1 MNEWKFRNDRRL
13 YRSRNGAIA
22 GVCRGLATYF
32 SFSVSWLR
40 FLAIV
45 LTVLS
50 GLWPVVILYAVA
62 AMVMKPEP
70 ARPIQTEA
78 EKDFYDDYVHSRHG
92 AARRVKRRYD
102 HLERR
107 LRRMEDSV
115 TAREF
120 DWDRRMETE
129 K

>member
-1 MNEWKFRNDRRL
+1 MDKRKYRNARGL
-13 YRSRNGAIA
+13 YRSRHGIIA
-22 GVCRGLATYF
+22 GVCRGLADYF
-32 SFSVSWLR
+32 NLSVSWLR
-40 FLAIV
+40 FLIIV
-45 LTVLS
+45 LMVFS
-50 GLWPVVILYAVA
+50 GLWPLIILYAVA

-70 ARPIQTEA
+70 VRPIETEA
-78 EKDFYDDYVHSRHG
+78 EKDFYDDYVHSRHS

-120 DWDRRMETE
+120 DWDRRMGTE
-129 K
+129 R